1 MDSGDDDDNVV
12 DNMGIGIPAIFLI
25 DSFNSVLISIAD
37 NANLPMIMIMMIM
50 IMIIMIIIIM
60 TNT

>member
-25 DSFNSVLISIAD
+25 DSFNSVLTSIAD
-37 NANLPMIMIMMIM
+37 NANLPMIMMMIMMIM
-50 IMIIMIIIIM
+50 MMIITII